1 MAGDAVGPQV
11 MARPAT
17 ALRVSRATQ
26 ALPSGVN
33 GGWIGAVILAFSVF
47 AVLGPFAWIL
57 TASFKYQIAIYSGEW
72 PFTPT
77 WSNYA
82 DVLFGRRSD
91 FVTNI
96 LNSLI
101 VASAS
106 TALVLIVGALAAY
119 SLQHFRW
126 PAWVSATFLGWTLV
140 FHMIPVM
147 TLIGPWY
154 VAFRELGLYDTRV
167 ALVLAHVTINLP
179 MTVWLMRAFFR
190 EVPREIEEAAVV
202 DGCRPF
208 QAFYRVTLP
217 LVVPGLIAAGILAFI
232 FSWNEFPVALSL
244 TSRDLATVP
253 VAIARF
259 AQQYEIQHSQM
270 AAASI
275 IATIPALIL
284 MAVGQRFI
292 VRGLTLGA
300 VK

>member
-1 MAGDAVGPQV
+1 MATL
-11 MARPAT
+11 AT
-17 ALRVSRATQ
+17 ALRVPRTAPPPLPGVGSGWVGSSLL
-26 ALPSGVN
+26 AL
-33 GGWIGAVILAFSVF
+33 SVL

-77 WSNYA
+77 LSNYA
-82 DVLFGRRSD
+82 EVLFGRRSD
-91 FVTNI
+91 FVGNVV
-96 LNSLI
+96 NSLI

-106 TALVLIVGALAAY
+106 TALVLVVGALAAY
-119 SLQHFRW
+119 SLQRFRW
-126 PAWVSATFLGWTLV
+126 PPWLSASFLGWTLV

-154 VAFRELGLYDTRV
+154 VAFRELGLYDTRL
-167 ALVLAHVTINLP
+167 ALILTHVTINLP

-190 EVPREIEEAAVV
+190 EVPPEIEEAAVV

-208 QAFYRVTLP
+208 QAFYKVTLP

-244 TSRDLATVP
+244 TSRELATVP

-275 IATIPALIL
+275 IATIPALLL
-284 MAVGQRFI
+284 MALGQRFI

>member
-1 MAGDAVGPQV
+1 MATL
-11 MARPAT
+11 AT
-17 ALRVSRATQ
+17 ALRKPAAEPARPLPGVS
-26 ALPSGVN
+26 S
-33 GGWIGAVILAFSVF
+33 GWIGSVLLALAVL

-77 WSNYA
+77 LSNYA
-82 DVLFGRRSD
+82 EVLFGRRSD
-91 FVTNI
+91 FSGNVV
-96 LNSLI
+96 NSLI
-101 VASAS
+101 VASVS
-106 TALVLIVGALAAY
+106 TALVLIVGSLAAY
-119 SLQHFRW
+119 SLQRFRW
-126 PAWVSATFLGWTLV
+126 PAWVGATFLGWTLV

-154 VAFRELGLYDTRV
+154 VAFRELGLYDTRI
-167 ALVLAHVTINLP
+167 ALVLTHVTINLP

-190 EVPREIEEAAVV
+190 EVPHEIEEAAVV

-208 QAFYRVTLP
+208 QAFYKVTLP

-232 FSWNEFPVALSL
+232 FSWNEFPVALTL
-244 TSRDLATVP
+244 TSRELATVP

-284 MAVGQRFI
+284 MALGQRFI

>member
-1 MAGDAVGPQV
+1 
-11 MARPAT
+11 
-17 ALRVSRATQ
+17 
-26 ALPSGVN
+26 
-33 GGWIGAVILAFSVF
+33 
-47 AVLGPFAWIL
+47 
-57 TASFKYQIAIYSGEW
+57 
-72 PFTPT
+72 
-77 WSNYA
+77 
-82 DVLFGRRSD
+82 
-91 FVTNI
+91 
-96 LNSLI
+96 
-101 VASAS
+101 
-106 TALVLIVGALAAY
+106 
-119 SLQHFRW
+119 
-126 PAWVSATFLGWTLV
+126 
-140 FHMIPVM
+140 MIPVM

-154 VAFRELGLYDTRV
+154 VAFRELGLYDTRL
-167 ALVLAHVTINLP
+167 ALILTHVTINLP

-284 MAVGQRFI
+284 MALGQRFI